1 MSEVTEQPRPMTAAE
16 YAAHAEGV
24 KSQWPTQ
31 VVTLKS
37 GSVFELRRPN
47 LKGYVITGRLPASL
61 LTAGLKV
68 ADKTGEKK
76 KADSIT
82 EEDARDFPAFAASIL
97 RECCVNPKPDDI
109 DMLPEDAWEI
119 YMWAMTHQGVAGI
132 DGLRNFRAE
141 QQPAKAD
148 SADGA
153 GLQRPTVAA
162 VADER

>member
-1 MSEVTEQPRPMTAAE
+1 MSETTEQPRPMSAAE
-16 YAAHAEGV
+16 YAAHAESV
-24 KSQWPTQ
+24 KSKWPTEI
-31 VVTLKS
+31 VTLKS

-47 LKGYVITGRLPASL
+47 LKGYVITGRLPTSL
-61 LTAGLKV
+61 LTAGIKV
-68 ADKTGEKK
+68 TKSAGEEKI
-76 KADSIT
+76 S

-97 RECCVNPKPDDI
+97 RECCVNPKADEI

-141 QQPAKAD
+141 QRPATPD
-148 SADGA
+148 SANGPE
-153 GLQRPTVAA
+153 LPRPTVNT